1 MAKILL
7 SIPDEVLEEI
17 DRYKERKKIK
27 RSQFFLEAIDNYF
40 KVLMTEEYFD
50 RRKKAV
56 ERIKKT
62 SKKIMKAGIKDWDPV
77 KEIRKFRDGRAD
89 ELLKRW
95 EEN

>member
-7 SIPDEVLEEI
+7 SIPDEVLEKI

-27 RSQFFLEAIDNYF
+27 RSQFFLKAIDNYF

-62 SKKIMKAGIKDWDPV
+62 SKKVMEAGIKDWYPV
-77 KEIRKFRDGRAD
+77 KEIRKFRDERAD

-95 EEN
+95 EVN

>member
-7 SIPDEVLEEI
+7 SIPDEVLEKI

-40 KVLMTEEYFD
+40 KVLMAEEYFD

-62 SKKIMKAGIKDWDPV
+62 SKKVMKAGIKDWDPV
-77 KEIRKFRDGRAD
+77 KEIRKFRDERAD
-89 ELLKRW
+89 KLLKRW
-95 EEN
+95 EVN

>member
-62 SKKIMKAGIKDWDPV
+62 SEKVMKAGIKDWDPV
-77 KEIRKFRDGRAD
+77 KEIRKFRDGHAD

>member
-40 KVLMTEEYFD
+40 KVLVTEEYFD

-62 SKKIMKAGIKDWDPV
+62 SKKVMKAGIKDWDPAG
-77 KEIRKFRDGRAD
+77 EIRKFRDKRAD

>member
-40 KVLMTEEYFD
+40 KVLMAEEYFD

-62 SKKIMKAGIKDWDPV
+62 SKKIMKAGIKGWDPAS
-77 KEIRKFRDGRAD
+77 EIRKFRDRRAD